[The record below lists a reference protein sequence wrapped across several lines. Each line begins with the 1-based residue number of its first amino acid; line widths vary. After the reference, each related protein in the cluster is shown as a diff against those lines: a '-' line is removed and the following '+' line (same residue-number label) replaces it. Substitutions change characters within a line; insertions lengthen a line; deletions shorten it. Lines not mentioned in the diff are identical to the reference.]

1 MVAHQLAGF
10 VERSRYYG
18 VWILTEG
25 ASILTGL
32 GFTIKF
38 GLATAIVSIQE
49 RPPVPFQ
56 DRRAAYQAVI
66 EDLAKA
72 LLQTAQNPQLITEA
86 PELLG

>member
-1 MVAHQLAGF
+1 MSDRLPEVFIKVTHHEPG
-10 VERSRYYG
+10 SDD
-18 VWILTEG
+18 
-25 ASILTGL
+25 LTGL

-72 LLQTAQNPQLITEA
+72 LLQTAHNPQLITEA